1 MAGLKEEWR
10 KVRAA
15 RVAAAVAGTLALAKA
30 FVGWQTHSLAVLAAA
45 VDSLMDLFCSGLN
58 AFYLKLAAAP
68 PDEKHAFG
76 HGKAEALS
84 AVIQATVVAMG
95 GLWLIGKSVERL
107 LAPEPLSK
115 TGVAFGMMMVS
126 LVVSLAITWFLR
138 REAKHTRSVALHADA
153 FHYATDLA
161 SNGVAALGLLAYE
174 VLGWHFAD
182 PLATVVIAAL
192 ILRGVWGIYRD
203 AADELLDRGLPRQV
217 EDEVKTM
224 IANLAPEVRGYR
236 AFRSRR
242 AGRVPFFEFRL
253 LVDRGITF
261 ERSHEIAEEAIRR
274 IRDKH
279 GPDTQV
285 MVDTDPV

>member
-1 MAGLKEEWR
+1 MARVADDRR

-15 RVAAAVAGTLALAKA
+15 RLAAGVAGFLAVAKAL
-30 FVGWQTHSLAVLAAA
+30 VGWQTHSLAVLAAA

-58 AFYLKLAAAP
+58 AVYLRMASTP

-95 GLWLIGKSVERL
+95 GLWLIGKSVERFL
-107 LAPEPLSK
+107 LPKALER
-115 TGVAFGMMMVS
+115 TGIALIMMVVS
-126 LVVSLAITWFLR
+126 LVVSLSLTTFLR
-138 REAKHTRSVALHADA
+138 QEAKATHSVALRADA

-161 SNGVAALGLLAYE
+161 SNAVAALGILAFE
-174 VLGWHFAD
+174 VFGWHAAD
-182 PLATVVIAAL
+182 PLATVVIALL

-224 IANLAPEVRGYR
+224 ITNLAPEVRGYQ

-253 LVDRGITF
+253 LVDRSTSF

>member
-1 MAGLKEEWR
+1 MARLADDRR

-15 RVAAAVAGTLALAKA
+15 RLAAGTAGLLAIAKA
-30 FVGWQTHSLAVLAAA
+30 IVGWQTHSLAVLAAA

-58 AFYLKLAAAP
+58 AIYLRMAAAP

-95 GLWLIGKSVERL
+95 GLWLIGKAVERFL
-107 LAPEPLSK
+107 LPRPLEK
-115 TGVAFGMMMVS
+115 TAVALVMM
-126 LVVSLAITWFLR
+126 VVSLGVSLALTAFLR
-138 REAKHTRSVALHADA
+138 REAAATHSVALRADA

-161 SNGVAALGLLAYE
+161 SNGVAAFGILAFE
-174 VLGWHFAD
+174 VGGWHAAD
-182 PLATVVIAAL
+182 PLATVIIAFF

-217 EDEVKTM
+217 EDEVKAM

-253 LVDRGITF
+253 LVDRETSF
-261 ERSHEIAEEAIRR
+261 ERSHEIAEEAIKR

>member
-1 MAGLKEEWR
+1 MARVADDRR

-15 RVAAAVAGTLALAKA
+15 RLAAAAAGLLAVAKA
-30 FVGWQTHSLAVLAAA
+30 VVGWQTHSLAVLAAA

-58 AFYLKLAAAP
+58 AIYLRMAAAP

-107 LAPEPLSK
+107 LLPIALEK
-115 TGVAFGMMMVS
+115 TTVALMMMVVS
-126 LVVSLAITWFLR
+126 LLVSLALTGFLR
-138 REAKHTRSVALHADA
+138 READATHSVALRADA

-161 SNGVAALGLLAYE
+161 SNGVAALGILAFE
-174 VLGWHFAD
+174 VFGWHAAD
-182 PLATVVIAAL
+182 PLATVVIAVF

-217 EDEVKTM
+217 EDEVKAM
-224 IANLAPEVRGYR
+224 IASLAPEVRGYR

-253 LVDRGITF
+253 LVDRITSF
-261 ERSHEIAEEAIRR
+261 ERSHEIAEEAIKR

>member
-1 MAGLKEEWR
+1 MKENQR

-15 RVAAAVAGTLALAKA
+15 RVAAFTAGVLALVKA
-30 FVGWQTHSLAVLAAA
+30 LVGWRTHSLAVLAAA
-45 VDSLMDLFCSGLN
+45 VDSLMDLLCSALN
-58 AFYLKLAAAP
+58 AVYLRIAAEP

-84 AVIQATVVAMG
+84 AVIQATVVAVG
-95 GLWLIGKSVERL
+95 GFWLIAKSVERL
-107 LAPEPLSK
+107 ILPQPL
-115 TGVAFGMMMVS
+115 TDTPVAVAVMVVSS
-126 LVVSLAITWFLR
+126 LVSAVLTWFLR
-138 REAKHTRSVALHADA
+138 HEAKATHSVALHADA
-153 FHYATDLA
+153 FHYGTDLT
-161 SNGVAALGLLAYE
+161 SNGVAAAGLLLYQAW
-174 VLGWHFAD
+174 GWHWAD

-217 EDEVKTM
+217 EEEVKAM

-253 LVDRGITF
+253 LVDKGTSF
-261 ERSHEIAEEAIRR
+261 QRSHEIAEEAIQR
-274 IRDKH
+274 IREKH

>member
-1 MAGLKEEWR
+1 MSDARR

-15 RVAAAVAGTLALAKA
+15 RAAAFTAAALALAKA
-30 FVGWQTHSLAVLAAA
+30 VVGWRTHSLAVLAAA

-58 AFYLKLAAAP
+58 AIYLRIAAEP
-68 PDEKHAFG
+68 PDDKHAFG

-84 AVIQATVVAMG
+84 AVIQATVVAVG
-95 GLWLIGKSVERL
+95 GVWLIGKSVERL
-107 LAPEPLSK
+107 LAPRPLAD
-115 TGVAFGMMMVS
+115 TPVAVGMMVLSS
-126 LVVSLAITWFLR
+126 LVSALLTWFLR
-138 REAKHTRSVALHADA
+138 REAKATHSVALQADA
-153 FHYATDLA
+153 FHYGTDLA
-161 SNGVAALGLLAYE
+161 SNGVAACGLLLYQT
-174 VLGWHFAD
+174 LGWHWAD
-182 PLATVVIAAL
+182 PLATVVIAVL

-217 EDEVKTM
+217 EDDVKAM

-242 AGRVPFFEFRL
+242 AGKVPFFEFRL
-253 LVDRGITF
+253 LVDRGTSF
-261 ERSHEIAEEAIRR
+261 ERSHEIAEEAIQR
-274 IRDKH
+274 IREKH

>member
-1 MAGLKEEWR
+1 MAPVGDDRR
-10 KVRAA
+10 KIRAA
-15 RVAAAVAGTLALAKA
+15 RLAAAAAGALAVAKA
-30 FVGWQTHSLAVLAAA
+30 VVGWQTHSLAVLAAA

-58 AFYLKLAAAP
+58 AIYLRMAAEP

-107 LAPEPLSK
+107 LAPRPLERA
-115 TGVAFGMMMVS
+115 GVALAMMLVS
-126 LVVSLAITWFLR
+126 LVVSLFLTWFLR
-138 REAKHTRSVALHADA
+138 REAAATHSVALHADA

-161 SNGVAALGLLAYE
+161 SNGVAGLGILAFQLLD
-174 VLGWHFAD
+174 WHFAD
-182 PLATVVIAAL
+182 PLATVVIALL

-217 EDEVKTM
+217 EDEVKDM

-242 AGRVPFFEFRL
+242 AGKVPFFEFRL
-253 LVDRGITF
+253 LVDRSTSF
-261 ERSHEIAEEAIRR
+261 ERSHEIAEEAIQR

>member
-1 MAGLKEEWR
+1 MARVGEDRR

-15 RVAAAVAGTLALAKA
+15 RLAAGAAGLLAVAKA
-30 FVGWQTHSLAVLAAA
+30 VVGWQTHSLAVLAAA

-58 AFYLKLAAAP
+58 AVYLRMASEP

-95 GLWLIGKSVERL
+95 GLWLIGKSVERFL
-107 LAPEPLSK
+107 FPKPLEKTAVALA
-115 TGVAFGMMMVS
+115 MMAVS
-126 LVVSLAITWFLR
+126 LVVSLALTAFLR
-138 REAKHTRSVALHADA
+138 READATHSVALRADA

-161 SNGVAALGLLAYE
+161 SNGVAALGILAFE
-174 VLGWHFAD
+174 VFHWHAAD
-182 PLATVVIAAL
+182 PLATVVIALL

-217 EDEVKTM
+217 EEEVKAM
-224 IANLAPEVRGYR
+224 ISNLAPEVRGYR

-253 LVDRGITF
+253 LVDRSTSF
-261 ERSHEIAEEAIRR
+261 ERSHEIAEEAIKR

>member
-1 MAGLKEEWR
+1 MSDARR

-15 RVAAAVAGTLALAKA
+15 RAAAFTAAALALAKA
-30 FVGWQTHSLAVLAAA
+30 VVGWRTHSLAVLAAA

-58 AFYLKLAAAP
+58 AIYLRIAAEP

-84 AVIQATVVAMG
+84 AVIQATVVAVG
-95 GLWLIGKSVERL
+95 GVWLIGKSVERL
-107 LAPEPLSK
+107 LAPRPLAD
-115 TGVAFGMMMVS
+115 TPVAVGMMVLSS
-126 LVVSLAITWFLR
+126 LVSALLTWFLR
-138 REAKHTRSVALHADA
+138 REAKATHSVALHADA
-153 FHYATDLA
+153 FHYGTDLA
-161 SNGVAALGLLAYE
+161 SNGVAACGLLLYQT
-174 VLGWHFAD
+174 LGWHWAD
-182 PLATVVIAAL
+182 PLATVVIAVL

-217 EDEVKTM
+217 EDDVKAM

-242 AGRVPFFEFRL
+242 AGKVPFFEFRL
-253 LVDRGITF
+253 LVDRGTSF
-261 ERSHEIAEEAIRR
+261 ERSHEIAEEAIQR
-274 IRDKH
+274 IREKH

>member
-1 MAGLKEEWR
+1 MAPLGEDRR

-15 RVAAAVAGTLALAKA
+15 QVAAFTAFCLAVAKGL
-30 FVGWQTHSLAVLAAA
+30 VGWKTHSLAVLAAA

-58 AFYLKLAAAP
+58 AVYLRMAAEP

-95 GLWLIGKSVERL
+95 GVWLIGKSVERL
-107 LAPEPLSK
+107 LTPQELEA
-115 TGVAFGMMMVS
+115 TGVAFGMMVVS
-126 LVVSLAITWFLR
+126 LVVSLALTVFLR
-138 REAKHTRSVALHADA
+138 REGKATHSVALHADA

-161 SNGVAALGLLAYE
+161 SNGVAALGIVAYGAF
-174 VLGWHFAD
+174 GWTFAD
-182 PLATVVIAAL
+182 PIASVIIALL
-192 ILRGVWGIYRD
+192 ILNGVWGIYRD

-217 EDEVKTM
+217 EDEVKAM

-253 LVDRGITF
+253 LVDRTTSF
-261 ERSHEIAEEAIRR
+261 ERSHELAEEAIRR

>member
-1 MAGLKEEWR
+1 MSDARR

-15 RVAAAVAGTLALAKA
+15 RAAAFTAAALALAKA
-30 FVGWQTHSLAVLAAA
+30 VVGWRTHSLAVLAAA

-58 AFYLKLAAAP
+58 AIYLRIAAEP

-84 AVIQATVVAMG
+84 AVIQATVVAVG
-95 GLWLIGKSVERL
+95 GVWLIGKSVERL
-107 LAPEPLSK
+107 LAPRPLAD
-115 TGVAFGMMMVS
+115 TPVAVGMMVLSS
-126 LVVSLAITWFLR
+126 LVSALLTWFLR
-138 REAKHTRSVALHADA
+138 REAKATHSVALQADA
-153 FHYATDLA
+153 FHYGTDLA
-161 SNGVAALGLLAYE
+161 SNGVAACGLLLYQT
-174 VLGWHFAD
+174 LGWHWAD
-182 PLATVVIAAL
+182 PLATVVIAVL

-217 EDEVKTM
+217 EDDVKAM

-242 AGRVPFFEFRL
+242 AGKVPFFEFRL
-253 LVDRGITF
+253 LVDRGTSF
-261 ERSHEIAEEAIRR
+261 ERSHEIAEEAIQR
-274 IRDKH
+274 IREKH

>member
-1 MAGLKEEWR
+1 MARLGDDRR

-15 RVAAAVAGTLALAKA
+15 RVAASAAGALAVAKA
-30 FVGWQTHSLAVLAAA
+30 MVGWQTHSLAVLAAA

-58 AFYLKLAAAP
+58 AIYLRMAAEP

-95 GLWLIGKSVERL
+95 GLWLVGKSAERL
-107 LAPEPLSK
+107 LVPRPLERVGIAL
-115 TGVAFGMMMVS
+115 TMMLVS
-126 LVVSLAITWFLR
+126 LVVSVLLTLFLR
-138 REAKHTRSVALHADA
+138 REATATGSVALHADA

-161 SNGVAALGLLAYE
+161 SNGVAGLGILAYQ
-174 VLGWHFAD
+174 VFGWHFAD
-182 PLATVVIAAL
+182 PLATVLIALL

-217 EDEVKTM
+217 EDEVKDM

-253 LVDRGITF
+253 LVDRATSF
-261 ERSHEIAEEAIRR
+261 ERSHEIAEEAIKR
-274 IRDKH
+274 IKDKH